1 MAFIIYANNL
11 KMQGCYSQYMLK
23 TILKITFILIFSTGL
38 LSSCATKSS
47 NKKVIKKT
55 EQTIEPK
62 RIENT
67 QISVQQLLVKSK
79 NLPLVEAIPVLVEAS
94 ELYIQEQNYIKALW
108 LANKTLPLISTDLTT
123 DSLTNNNLTHNQVN
137 TLANNKLL
145 SLRLVLVKVESLLA
159 LTPTNISSPSKT
171 ESSNIA
177 LSYQLLLQQQNII
190 KLNKTTVINQPYKKA
205 YYQLLSKVAMSK
217 NLPIIST
224 DADLRAFALNQ
235 QASIEDIELLW
246 KKMMSLS
253 KWQLD
258 QVNKQQAPFVKGWQ
272 KLLSY
277 AHQFGDNQ
285 KQLSRY
291 LSQWQREYPT
301 HPARI
306 IAKQLANIELKHIV
320 INNIAII
327 LPLTG
332 NQKLAGN
339 TALQGI
345 LAAYKNN
352 QAKTLHFIDANT
364 VDWSTLNTQLVN
376 LNIDYVIGPLLKANV
391 DAYLSQT
398 NSQENSHAN
407 NQATAQTDV
416 QTNAQVSTQ
425 LEPLLASKIPTLFL
439 NLPSNGTLQPYQSAL
454 SMHPEDEASQAA
466 STLGLANYQHPLV
479 ISHQDKVSKRIAHAF
494 AKQWLKTT
502 GKNVDIVYFDK
513 GKQMQSKVKT
523 GLDVDSS
530 QARIKELK
538 SRLKQTIK
546 AESRNRRDVD
556 MIYVV
561 GSAQQTRLV
570 KPYIDVNTSPFA
582 QVIPVFASS
591 RSHSISGDN
600 SANRDLTGL
609 TFTEIPWLLPSD
621 LQNKPL
627 AKLSRTLWP
636 KRSDSLQK
644 IFAMGFDSYALIEKI
659 TLMQQ
664 APYIRHFGQTGVLKL
679 NNNNILTR
687 SLIWGRYQNSR
698 VQHIAMD

>member
-23 TILKITFILIFSTGL
+23 TILKITFILLFSTGL
-38 LSSCATKSS
+38 LSSCSTKSP
-47 NKKVIKKT
+47 NKKVIKKA

-62 RIENT
+62 HIENN
-67 QISVQQLLVKSK
+67 QVSAQQRLAQSK
-79 NLPLVEAIPVLVEAS
+79 TLPIQEAIPVLVEVS
-94 ELYIQEQNYIKALW
+94 ELYAKEQNYAKALW
-108 LANKTLPLISTDLTT
+108 LANKTLPLISTSSTGDNLSNT
-123 DSLTNNNLTHNQVN
+123 NLTN
-137 TLANNKLL
+137 TLANTLTNNQLL
-145 SLRLVLVKVESLLA
+145 SFRLALVKIESLLA
-159 LTPTNISSPSKT
+159 ITLVNDQAEPKT
-171 ESSNIA
+171 ENANIA
-177 LSYQLLLQQQNII
+177 LSYQLLLQQQNSV
-190 KLNKTTVINQPYKKA
+190 KLNKTTAINQPYKKT
-205 YYQLLSKVAMSK
+205 YYQLLSKVATRK
-217 NLPIIST
+217 KLPIMST

-235 QASIEDIELLW
+235 QASIEDVEILW

-253 KWQLD
+253 KWQLN
-258 QVNKQQAPFVKGWQ
+258 QVSKKQAPFVKGWQ

-277 AHQFGDNQ
+277 AHQFGDNR
-285 KQLSRY
+285 KQFSRY

-306 IAKQLANIELKHIV
+306 IAEQLATAELKHIV
-320 INNIAII
+320 INNIAVI

-398 NSQENSHAN
+398 NSQTNS
-407 NQATAQTDV
+407 QATAQTDV
-416 QTNAQVSTQ
+416 QTNVQVSTQ
-425 LEPLLASKIPTLFL
+425 LEPLLESKIPTLFL

-454 SMHPEDEASQAA
+454 SMHPEDEANQAA
-466 STLGLANYQHPLV
+466 STLGLDNYQNPLV

-513 GKQMQSKVKT
+513 GKQMQNKVKT

-530 QARIKELK
+530 QARIKEVK

-546 AESRNRRDVD
+546 AESRNRRDID

-644 IFAMGFDSYALIEKI
+644 IFALGFDSYALIEKI

-679 NNNNILTR
+679 NESNILTR